1 MLGTDAA
8 TEQQSGGSGEGD
20 DGVARHGIYECIHQA
35 FKHKTGMRNERG
47 KLCKNY
53 AKRHKHDNHAC
64 THTHTHAHSYEGNR
78 IPHARN
84 SGDGLQVQ
92 HCISSLTNT
101 HTQAH
106 T

>member
-8 TEQQSGGSGEGD
+8 TEQQSAGSGEGD

-64 THTHTHAHSYEGNR
+64 THTHTH
-78 IPHARN
+78 
-84 SGDGLQVQ
+84 
-92 HCISSLTNT
+92 T
-101 HTQAH
+101 HTHTKAIAYHTHAIQA
-106 T
+106 TDYKCNTA